1 MGVYTFGPR
10 DPCSPAGPSGPRG
23 PWNRKKGL
31 AQWTPGV
38 SLGLGTR
45 RVGLTRAVGL
55 SLHKPGAPS
64 SSLPTD
70 AHPEGGLPCAVCL
83 LRRLCRGL
91 TWLDSAR
98 GPNIPEWGWW
108 CI

>member
-45 RVGLTRAVGL
+45 RVGLAAGL

-64 SSLPTD
+64 SSHFPLTLTLRGGSPLCSVPAETALQR
-70 AHPEGGLPCAVCL
+70 AHMGGL
-83 LRRLCRGL
+83 
-91 TWLDSAR
+91 S
-98 GPNIPEWGWW
+98 
-108 CI
+108 